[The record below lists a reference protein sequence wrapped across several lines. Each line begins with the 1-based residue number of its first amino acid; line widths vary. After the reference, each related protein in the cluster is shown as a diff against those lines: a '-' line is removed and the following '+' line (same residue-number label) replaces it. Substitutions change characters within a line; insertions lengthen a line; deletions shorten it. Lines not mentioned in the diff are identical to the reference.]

1 MKTWME
7 KYWRMIVAAAT
18 LLGVTLLTASLHEFK
33 FAPPL
38 PIGWKSVTPIQF
50 SFAQIVE
57 QVNEIPAWKHILFW
71 VFLLLIIGLVSSLLS
86 AEMRKRLLRAVI
98 RFASFVFIFFFI
110 IRQNPNLLPLL
121 TQDSPLG
128 SGSNSGGELS
138 SLAPPVFQPPSI
150 SPGVVFLAS
159 FILVVMVGVILW
171 FTNRW
176 WQRSKLRVSSK
187 LPLSELASVARLS
200 LSEIENG
207 SEWRQSILRCY
218 ARMNQVV
225 AAKRSL
231 ERQPSMTPAE
241 FAERLV
247 KAGLPREPVHAL
259 TRLFEFER
267 YGARP
272 AGKAEIN
279 VAIACLR
286 NILLACG
293 EAI

>member
-1 MKTWME
+1 ME
-7 KYWRMIVAAAT
+7 NNWRMLFAAAT

-33 FAPPL
+33 FKPPV
-38 PIGWKSVTPIQF
+38 PIAWKSVTPIQF
-50 SFAQIVE
+50 SFAQIIA

-71 VFLLLIIGLVSSLLS
+71 AASLLIIGLVSSLLS
-86 AEMRKRLLRAVI
+86 AEMRKRLLRLLI
-98 RFASFVFIFFFI
+98 RFASFVFIFLFI
-110 IRQNPNLLPLL
+110 IRRNPDLLPLL
-121 TQDSPLG
+121 AQVSPLG

-138 SLAPPVFQPPSI
+138 SLSPPVFQPPSI
-150 SPGVVFLAS
+150 PPGVVFIAS
-159 FILVVMVGVILW
+159 FILVVMVGLVLW
-171 FTNRW
+171 FINRW
-176 WQRSKLRVSSK
+176 WQRSKLRVSTK
-187 LPLSELASVARLS
+187 IPLSELASIARLS

-207 SEWRQSILRCY
+207 TEWRQSILRCY

-267 YGARP
+267 YGART

-279 VAIACLR
+279 VAIASLR
-286 NILLACG
+286 DILLACG
-293 EAI
+293 ESI